1 MIFHSA
7 AVFTNWFRCYGVYLP
22 TTLRMGFWKGVVVH
36 MGDCLIGGKAISNS
50 SLTNSLAS
58 ACEGNW
64 LPRVAQYV
72 QVVLCSNGLDN
83 GTLSSG
89 EVFTANKEAEHPA
102 YCNVVAMIDKC
113 SEAPGAYRG
122 TSASFLPEKAEM
134 APTAGQAR
142 VSSPPL
148 DDDDDDGDGDLH
160 APTCLTL
167 IMSRLRPSPTPTPL
181 PPPTRPLR
189 VVAAG
194 TLFLTHTLS
203 LPAHPGPG
211 QTIRAHEYARSRG
224 GSAPAVLAV
233 LSQLNA
239 DRCWLVASLGSAQEA
254 RAVARELEAEGVSTR
269 YCKVWEGA
277 GVPAAWILHAGESSV
292 FLLASCWSPRR
303 EGGLLILIRL
313 RRRSDCRCGRPCGT
327 TMCFGFPR

>member
-1 MIFHSA
+1 M
-7 AVFTNWFRCYGVYLP
+7 
-22 TTLRMGFWKGVVVH
+22 
-36 MGDCLIGGKAISNS
+36 
-50 SLTNSLAS
+50 
-58 ACEGNW
+58 
-64 LPRVAQYV
+64 AQYV

-102 YCNVVAMIDKC
+102 YCNVVAMIDIDKR
-113 SEAPGAYRG
+113 SEVPGAYRG
-122 TSASFLPEKAEM
+122 TSASIRPEKAEM

-148 DDDDDDGDGDLH
+148 DNGDDGDDGDLR

-239 DRCWLVASLGSAQEA
+239 DRCWLVASLGGAQEA
-254 RAVARELEAEGVSTR
+254 RAVARELEAEGVSMR

-277 GVPAAWILHAGESSV
+277 GVPAAWILHAGELSCLSV
-292 FLLASCWSPRR
+292 RSLRA
-303 EGGLLILIRL
+303 GGLR
-313 RRRSDCRCGRPCGT
+313 G
-327 TMCFGFPR
+327 